1 MKASIKIYA
10 TLLLFF
16 LAFTLASQETITI
29 TEEKKTTLKLP
40 KDYSKTLGLYI
51 FPSKNQDSLQQQ
63 KDLKECYSWAYNQT
77 KFDPMNP
84 TKVTVK
90 EAEKVKGGAVAGA
103 ARGAV
108 AGVAIGAVAGDT
120 GDGAAIGAVTGAIR
134 GRRATRR
141 AQSMQNTQNTQKA
154 KSVESE
160 MKTSFVKAF
169 SACIKAKGYS
179 IN

>member
-1 MKASIKIYA
+1 MNSSIKIYA

-16 LAFTLASQETITI
+16 LTFTLVSQETITI

-40 KDYSKTLGLYI
+40 SDYSKTLGLYI

-84 TKVTVK
+84 TKLTVK
-90 EAEKVKGGAVAGA
+90 EAEKIKGGAVAGA

-108 AGVAIGAVAGDT
+108 AGLAIGAVAGDA

-141 AQSMQNTQNTQKA
+141 AQSMQNAQNTQKA
-154 KSVESE
+154 KSIESE

-169 SACIKAKGYS
+169 SACIKAKSYS

>member
-16 LAFTLASQETITI
+16 LTFTLASQETITI

-40 KDYSKTLGLYI
+40 KDYSKTLGLFI

-141 AQSMQNTQNTQKA
+141 AQSIQNAQNTQKA
-154 KSVESE
+154 KSIESE
-160 MKTSFVKAF
+160 IKTSFVKAF

>member
-16 LAFTLASQETITI
+16 LTFTLVSQETITI

-40 KDYSKTLGLYI
+40 SDYSKTLGLYI

-84 TKVTVK
+84 TKLTVK
-90 EAEKVKGGAVAGA
+90 EAEKIKGGAVAGA

-108 AGVAIGAVAGDT
+108 AGLAIGAVAGDA

-141 AQSMQNTQNTQKA
+141 AQSMQNAQNTQKA
-154 KSVESE
+154 KSIESE

-169 SACIKAKGYS
+169 SACIKAKSYS

>member
-16 LAFTLASQETITI
+16 LTFTLASQETITI

-141 AQSMQNTQNTQKA
+141 AQSMQNAQNTQKA
-154 KSVESE
+154 KSIESE